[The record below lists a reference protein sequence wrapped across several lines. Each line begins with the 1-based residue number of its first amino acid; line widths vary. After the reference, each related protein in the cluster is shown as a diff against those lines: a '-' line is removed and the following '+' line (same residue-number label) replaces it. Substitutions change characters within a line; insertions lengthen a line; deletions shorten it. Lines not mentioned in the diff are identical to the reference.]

1 MVADHQGGGAHR
13 GMRVGRAATFLRM
26 LAWAA
31 LLAVA
36 PACFA
41 QTTTPDA
48 YPSRPIRV
56 IVPFAP
62 GGVTDTIARLWAQ
75 RMSQA
80 LGQQLFVENHG
91 GGASNVGTEL
101 AAHQPGDGYTILV
114 AASSFA
120 VNPSLYTKVPY
131 DPLRD
136 FIPITLL
143 AETPGVVVVNPEL
156 PVKTINDLIALV
168 RANPGKY
175 SYGMSGIGTPN
186 HLQGELFK
194 LAFKLDLATVPFA
207 GGAPAIQST
216 IAGSTQVAF
225 VALTS
230 VPALVAGGQL
240 HALAVSGAHRSAVLP
255 DVPTMA
261 EQGIS
266 GHEADTFTGIFVPAG
281 TPKGIVDRI
290 YAETVKV
297 LANAEFKER
306 LATLGAEPDPVSP
319 DQFAARL
326 KDEIAAWGRVIADA
340 HIARQ

>member
-1 MVADHQGGGAHR
+1 M
-13 GMRVGRAATFLRM
+13 LRM
-26 LAWAA
+26 LACAVVL
-31 LLAVA
+31 LLA
-36 PACFA
+36 PASFA
-41 QTTTPDA
+41 QTPDA
-48 YPSRPIRV
+48 WPSRPIRV

-101 AAHQPGDGYTILV
+101 AAHQLGDGYTILV

-120 VNPSLYTKVPY
+120 VNPSLYAKVPY
-131 DPLRD
+131 DPLGD
-136 FIPITLL
+136 FTPVTLL
-143 AETPGVVVVNPEL
+143 AQTPGVVIVNPEL
-156 PVKTINDLIALV
+156 PAKTIRELIDLV

-186 HLQGELFK
+186 HLQGELLK
-194 LAFKLDLATVPFA
+194 LAYKLDLTTVPFA

-216 IAGSTQVAF
+216 IAGHTPIAF

-240 HALAVSGAHRSAVLP
+240 RALAVSGTHRSAVLP

-261 EQGIS
+261 EAGIS
-266 GHEADTFTGIFVPAG
+266 GHEADTFTGLFMPAG
-281 TPKGIVDRI
+281 TPREIVDRI

-297 LANAEFKER
+297 LAIPEFKEH
-306 LATLGAEPDPVSP
+306 LAKLGAEPDPVSP
-319 DQFAARL
+319 EQFAARL
-326 KDEIAAWGRVIADA
+326 KDEIALWGRVIADA
-340 HIARQ
+340 HIEKQ